1 MAKKNEYNASSIQS
15 LDQHNHLL
23 KRISLTFGRET
34 GDEEIP
40 FSSQKSVAI
49 REIIDNAFDEVIGGY
64 GNRVKVTYFEDGAF
78 EVQDSGRGLPVDIG
92 VDSTG
97 QKCNGI
103 YLCLGV
109 IQSGGKFET
118 DSKRFSSG
126 LNGVGASSSNH
137 LSKRTDV
144 KVYRDGK
151 LYELSFKDG
160 TPGFFEN
167 ADPDSKFTASTD
179 LTELKTSKDKR
190 TKEEKKLYPTGT
202 SIKLWLRDSVFS
214 SPYPVDTLDLT
225 ERLRGTSY
233 LIPGAVVEVEDQVNK
248 VVNEATGEES
258 IRYDVFDMDGGL
270 PSLVEANMSKPQLGK
285 LFEFSTSSEYI
296 EKGAAVLEEGK
307 VVNKD
312 ITRLVEMDI
321 AFAWDTGYDY
331 NIESY
336 VNTIRTRLGGV
347 HEVAFERSLLRAF
360 GERMQSISGLMKRA
374 DPKLEFDDFSEGL
387 VAVVSIRVSE
397 PQFTGQSKEELGS
410 KELQRIMMRTL
421 TEEMATFAQNAKNT
435 DALKQVGAK
444 IVQAARNRQLAR
456 DQQALNRKKNAI
468 EASGDLPAKL
478 TDCEIVGTEDSEL
491 YIVEGDSAKG
501 SLKGP
506 RLGRYQALL
515 PIRGKIICA
524 SNNPLAKVLAS
535 QEVQNIIQ
543 ALGAGSGNTFDI
555 DKLRYGRVFIA
566 TDADADG
573 GDIASLLTSLF
584 WVLFR
589 PIIEE
594 GRLYKL
600 VTPLYVIKKYP
611 NTKKEELVYAHDESE
626 LEDIK
631 DELEAA
637 KIKYTLQRLKGL
649 GQGGDKVMRDTAMDP
664 LTRTVQRIVVKDKRE
679 SEKMLELLYGKN
691 ADSRKDWISSNPIN
705 EFENID

>member
-34 GDEEIP
+34 GDEEVP

-126 LNGVGASSSNH
+126 LNGVGASSTTH

-151 LYELSFKDG
+151 IYELSFQDG

-167 ADPDSKFTASTD
+167 EDPESKFTASTD
-179 LTELKTSKDKR
+179 LTELKISKDKR

-202 SIKLWLRDSVFS
+202 AIKLWLRDSVFS

-248 VVNEATGEES
+248 IVNETTGEES

-270 PSLVEANMSKPQLGK
+270 PSLVEANMKGNQIGK

-296 EKGAAVLEEGK
+296 EKGAAVLEKGS

-312 ITRLVEMDI
+312 ITRLVEMDV
-321 AFAWDTGYDY
+321 AFAWDDGYDY
-331 NIESY
+331 EIESY

-360 GERMQSISGLMKRA
+360 GDRLQTISGLMKKA
-374 DPKLEFDDFSEGL
+374 DPKLEFDDFNEGL

-410 KELQRIMMRTL
+410 KELQRIMMKSL
-421 TEEMATFAQNAKNT
+421 TDEISKFAQNPKNT
-435 DALKQVGAK
+435 DDIKAVGVK
-444 IVQAARNRQLAR
+444 IVQAARNRQFAR

-468 EASGDLPAKL
+468 EGSGDLPAKL
-478 TDCEIVGTEDSEL
+478 TDCEIIGTDDSEL
-491 YIVEGDSAKG
+491 YIVEGDSAKS

-524 SNNPLAKVLAS
+524 SNNQLAKVLAS

-555 DKLRYGRVFIA
+555 DKLRYGRVFIG

-584 WVLFR
+584 MVLFR
-589 PIIEE
+589 PLVED

-600 VTPLYVIKKYP
+600 MTPLYVVTTNP
-611 NTKKEELVYAHDESE
+611 GTKKEQRLYASDESE
-626 LEDIK
+626 LSDIM
-631 DELEAA
+631 DEVNLTKVKYKLE
-637 KIKYTLQRLKGL
+637 RLKGL
-649 GQGGDKVMRDTAMDP
+649 GQGGDKVMNETAMNP
-664 LTRTVQRIVVKDKRE
+664 LTRTVQRVVIKDVRE
-679 SEKMLELLYGKN
+679 AEKMLELLYGKN
-691 ADSRKDWISSNPIN
+691 ADARKDWISSNPID